1 MVGLFLLGGALLAGA
16 AAGALVGAGVAYAAT
31 SPRVYYY
38 LSPYYTVPTYPGY
51 YYMPP
56 APWYYPPPRQW
67 YPAPYP
73 YYW

>member
-1 MVGLFLLGGALLAGA
+1 MGLLLLGGALLAGA
-16 AAGALVGAGVAYAAT
+16 AAGALLGAGVAYAS

-38 LSPYYTVPTYPGY
+38 LSPYVTVPTYPAY

-56 APWYYPPPRQW
+56 TPWYYPPPRYW